1 VGSYKLGS
9 GPADPYMGMGKVY
22 DMSWRPQYRSSKF
35 RNVYGKVANREHCF
49 DGIPITKNV
58 HDNHFCAVNARFLA
72 IVTES
77 AGGGSFLV
85 IPLEQIGISLKTVSC
100 IIQHKH
106 RKDFG
111 RILESRSAP
120 VPLLLAHSATRSPQE
135 VAMGPLGKL
144 SVPGIG
150 SLKESLISSA
160 GVCNRT
166 LPRTKDKD
174 LFDQNQRR
182 IVFNQNCGDH
192 LPPGVPKTKT
202 KQKTMTGRIEPNYPK
217 VCGHQGNVLDIKWNP
232 FIDNIIASCSEDTS
246 VKALSQPKKIPESS
260 SIKGRAHTE
269 TVTRGQRTDRPE
281 DEHKVME
288 PRTAAA
294 LTPQERRC
302 SSPKNLGAPA
312 TMQAYVR
319 IWEIPEGGLKRNMT
333 EALLELHGHSRRVGL
348 VEWHPT
354 TNNILFSAGYDYKV
368 LIWNLD
374 VGEPVKMIDCHSDVI
389 LCMSFNTDGSL
400 LTTTCK
406 DKKLRVIEPRSGRV
420 LQEANCKNHRVNRV
434 VFLGN
439 TKRLLTTGVS
449 RWNTRQIALWDQ
461 VSRREAGAGGA
472 TSKRCYSGGFA
483 GIGEG
488 EEDLSM
494 PLIEEEIDGL
504 SGLLFPF
511 YDADTHMLYLAGKGD
526 GNIRYYEISTEKPYL
541 SYLMEFRSPA
551 PQKGLGVMPKH
562 GLDVSACEVFRFY
575 KLVTLKGLIEPISMI
590 VPRRPTVRRDPVLMS
605 LKEGYKKSP
614 KMVFKA
620 PIKEKKSVVVN
631 GIDLLENVPP
641 RTENELL
648 RMFFR
653 QQDEI
658 RRLKEELAQ
667 KDIRI
672 RQLQLELKNLRN
684 SPKNC

>member
-1 VGSYKLGS
+1 MASQPSLAPLP
-9 GPADPYMGMGKVY
+9 PAPVLLQGREMQLQTRQQAKHSVSDPKRTEKRE
-22 DMSWRPQYRSSKF
+22 MSWRPQYRSSKF

-58 HDNHFCAVNARFLA
+58 HDNHFCAVNAKFLA

-85 IPLEQIGISLKTVSC
+85 IPLEQ
-100 IIQHKH
+100 
-106 RKDFG
+106 
-111 RILESRSAP
+111 
-120 VPLLLAHSATRSPQE
+120 
-135 VAMGPLGKL
+135 
-144 SVPGIG
+144 
-150 SLKESLISSA
+150 
-160 GVCNRT
+160 
-166 LPRTKDKD
+166 
-174 LFDQNQRR
+174 
-182 IVFNQNCGDH
+182 
-192 LPPGVPKTKT
+192 
-202 KQKTMTGRIEPNYPK
+202 
-217 VCGHQGNVLDIKWNP
+217 
-232 FIDNIIASCSEDTS
+232 
-246 VKALSQPKKIPESS
+246 
-260 SIKGRAHTE
+260 
-269 TVTRGQRTDRPE
+269 
-281 DEHKVME
+281 
-288 PRTAAA
+288 
-294 LTPQERRC
+294 
-302 SSPKNLGAPA
+302 
-312 TMQAYVR
+312 VR
-319 IWEIPEGGLKRNMT
+319 IWEIPDGGLKRNLT
-333 EALLELHGHSRRVGL
+333 DAVLELYGHSRRVGL

-354 TNNILFSAGYDYKV
+354 ANNVLFSAGYDYKV

-374 VGEPVKMIDCHSDVI
+374 IGEPVKMIDCHTDVI

-400 LTTTCK
+400 LSTTCK

-420 LQEANCKNHRVNRV
+420 LQEASCKNHRVNRV

-461 VSRREAGAGGA
+461 
-472 TSKRCYSGGFA
+472 
-483 GIGEG
+483 
-488 EEDLSM
+488 EDLSM

-526 GNIRYYEISTEKPYL
+526 GNIRYYEISSEKPYL
-541 SYLMEFRSPA
+541 NYLMEFRSPA

-590 VPRRPTVRRDPVLMS
+590 VPRRSETYQEDIYPMTPGTEPALTPDEWLSGMNRDPILMS
-605 LKEGYKKSP
+605 LKEGYKKTS
-614 KMVFKA
+614 KVVFKA
-620 PIKEKKSVVVN
+620 PIREKKSVVVN

-658 RRLKEELAQ
+658 RRLKEDLSQ

-684 SPKNC
+684 SPKNN

>member
-1 VGSYKLGS
+1 MTVTK
-9 GPADPYMGMGKVY
+9 
-22 DMSWRPQYRSSKF
+22 MSWRPQYRSSKF

-58 HDNHFCAVNARFLA
+58 HDNHFCAVNAKFLA

-85 IPLEQIGISLKTVSC
+85 IPLEQ
-100 IIQHKH
+100 
-106 RKDFG
+106 
-111 RILESRSAP
+111 
-120 VPLLLAHSATRSPQE
+120 
-135 VAMGPLGKL
+135 
-144 SVPGIG
+144 
-150 SLKESLISSA
+150 
-160 GVCNRT
+160 
-166 LPRTKDKD
+166 
-174 LFDQNQRR
+174 
-182 IVFNQNCGDH
+182 
-192 LPPGVPKTKT
+192 
-202 KQKTMTGRIEPNYPK
+202 TGRIEPNFPK

-232 FIDNIIASCSEDTS
+232 FIENIIASCSEDTS
-246 VKALSQPKKIPESS
+246 
-260 SIKGRAHTE
+260 
-269 TVTRGQRTDRPE
+269 
-281 DEHKVME
+281 
-288 PRTAAA
+288 
-294 LTPQERRC
+294 
-302 SSPKNLGAPA
+302 
-312 TMQAYVR
+312 VR

-333 EALLELHGHSRRVGL
+333 EAVLELYGHSRRVGL

-374 VGEPVKMIDCHSDVI
+374 IGEPVKMIDCHTDVI

-400 LTTTCK
+400 LSTTCK
-406 DKKLRVIEPRSGRV
+406 DKKLRVIEPRSGKV
-420 LQEANCKNHRVNRV
+420 LQE
-434 VFLGN
+434 
-439 TKRLLTTGVS
+439 
-449 RWNTRQIALWDQ
+449 
-461 VSRREAGAGGA
+461 
-472 TSKRCYSGGFA
+472 
-483 GIGEG
+483 
-488 EEDLSM
+488 DLAM

-541 SYLMEFRSPA
+541 NYLMEFRSPA

-575 KLVTLKGLIEPISMI
+575 KLITLKGLIEPVSMI
-590 VPRRPTVRRDPVLMS
+590 VPRRSETYQEDIYPMTPGTEPALAPDEWLSGMNRDPILMS
-605 LKEGYKKSP
+605 LKEGYKQTSKV
-614 KMVFKA
+614 VFKA
-620 PIKEKKSVVVN
+620 PIREKKSVVVN

-658 RRLKEELAQ
+658 RRLKDELSQ

-684 SPKNC
+684 SPKNN

>member
-1 VGSYKLGS
+1 DTVT
-9 GPADPYMGMGKVY
+9 
-22 DMSWRPQYRSSKF
+22 MSWRPQYRSSKF

-72 IVTES
+72 TVTES

-85 IPLEQIGISLKTVSC
+85 IPLEQ
-100 IIQHKH
+100 
-106 RKDFG
+106 
-111 RILESRSAP
+111 
-120 VPLLLAHSATRSPQE
+120 
-135 VAMGPLGKL
+135 
-144 SVPGIG
+144 
-150 SLKESLISSA
+150 
-160 GVCNRT
+160 
-166 LPRTKDKD
+166 
-174 LFDQNQRR
+174 
-182 IVFNQNCGDH
+182 
-192 LPPGVPKTKT
+192 
-202 KQKTMTGRIEPNYPK
+202 TGRIEPNYPK

-246 VKALSQPKKIPESS
+246 
-260 SIKGRAHTE
+260 
-269 TVTRGQRTDRPE
+269 
-281 DEHKVME
+281 
-288 PRTAAA
+288 
-294 LTPQERRC
+294 
-302 SSPKNLGAPA
+302 
-312 TMQAYVR
+312 VR

-354 TNNILFSAGYDYKV
+354 TNNILFSAGYDYKI

-374 VGEPVKMIDCHSDVI
+374 VGEAVKMIDCHKDVI
-389 LCMSFNTDGSL
+389 LCMSFNTDGGL

-439 TKRLLTTGVS
+439 MKRLLTTGVS

-461 VSRREAGAGGA
+461 
-472 TSKRCYSGGFA
+472 
-483 GIGEG
+483 
-488 EEDLSM
+488 EDLSM

-551 PQKGLGVMPKH
+551 PQKGLGKEPRGHRAAVH
-562 GLDVSACEVFRFY
+562 RRLDGLGLWIDTPTPTLQSSVKIDAMRPGTEPA
-575 KLVTLKGLIEPISMI
+575 LTPDEWLKGIN
-590 VPRRPTVRRDPVLMS
+590 RDPVLMS
-605 LKEGYKKSP
+605 LKDGYKKSS
-614 KMVFKA
+614 KVVFKA
-620 PIKEKKSVVVN
+620 PIREKKSVVVN

-648 RMFFR
+648 RVFFR

-667 KDIRI
+667 KDIRL

>member
-1 VGSYKLGS
+1 MTVTK
-9 GPADPYMGMGKVY
+9 
-22 DMSWRPQYRSSKF
+22 MSWRPQYRSSKF

-85 IPLEQIGISLKTVSC
+85 IPLEQ
-100 IIQHKH
+100 
-106 RKDFG
+106 
-111 RILESRSAP
+111 
-120 VPLLLAHSATRSPQE
+120 
-135 VAMGPLGKL
+135 
-144 SVPGIG
+144 
-150 SLKESLISSA
+150 
-160 GVCNRT
+160 
-166 LPRTKDKD
+166 
-174 LFDQNQRR
+174 
-182 IVFNQNCGDH
+182 
-192 LPPGVPKTKT
+192 
-202 KQKTMTGRIEPNYPK
+202 TGRIEPNYPK

-246 VKALSQPKKIPESS
+246 V
-260 SIKGRAHTE
+260 
-269 TVTRGQRTDRPE
+269 
-281 DEHKVME
+281 
-288 PRTAAA
+288 
-294 LTPQERRC
+294 
-302 SSPKNLGAPA
+302 
-312 TMQAYVR
+312 R

-333 EALLELHGHSRRVGL
+333 EAILELYGHSRRVGL

-374 VGEPVKMIDCHSDVI
+374 IGEPVKMIDCHTDVI

-400 LTTTCK
+400 LSTTCK

-420 LQEANCKNHRVNRV
+420 LQEASCKNHRVNRV

-439 TKRLLTTGVS
+439 MKRLLTTGVS

-461 VSRREAGAGGA
+461 
-472 TSKRCYSGGFA
+472 
-483 GIGEG
+483 
-488 EEDLSM
+488 EDLAM

-511 YDADTHMLYLAGKGD
+511 YDADTHMLYLAGKV
-526 GNIRYYEISTEKPYL
+526 ISVE
-541 SYLMEFRSPA
+541 SHSSPIDNLL
-551 PQKGLGVMPKH
+551 PPL
-562 GLDVSACEVFRFY
+562 
-575 KLVTLKGLIEPISMI
+575 
-590 VPRRPTVRRDPVLMS
+590 DPVLMS

-614 KMVFKA
+614 KVVFKA

-658 RRLKEELAQ
+658 RRLKEELSQ

-684 SPKNC
+684 SPKNN

>member
-1 VGSYKLGS
+1 MTVTK
-9 GPADPYMGMGKVY
+9 
-22 DMSWRPQYRSSKF
+22 MSWRPQYRSSKF

-58 HDNHFCAVNARFLA
+58 HDNHFCAVNAKFLA

-85 IPLEQIGISLKTVSC
+85 IPLEQ
-100 IIQHKH
+100 
-106 RKDFG
+106 
-111 RILESRSAP
+111 
-120 VPLLLAHSATRSPQE
+120 
-135 VAMGPLGKL
+135 
-144 SVPGIG
+144 
-150 SLKESLISSA
+150 
-160 GVCNRT
+160 
-166 LPRTKDKD
+166 
-174 LFDQNQRR
+174 
-182 IVFNQNCGDH
+182 
-192 LPPGVPKTKT
+192 
-202 KQKTMTGRIEPNYPK
+202 TGRIEPNYPK

-232 FIDNIIASCSEDTS
+232 FIENIIASCSEDTS
-246 VKALSQPKKIPESS
+246 
-260 SIKGRAHTE
+260 
-269 TVTRGQRTDRPE
+269 
-281 DEHKVME
+281 
-288 PRTAAA
+288 
-294 LTPQERRC
+294 
-302 SSPKNLGAPA
+302 
-312 TMQAYVR
+312 VR

-333 EALLELHGHSRRVGL
+333 EAVLELYGHSRRVGL

-374 VGEPVKMIDCHSDVI
+374 IGEPVKMIDCHTDVI

-400 LTTTCK
+400 LSTTCK
-406 DKKLRVIEPRSGRV
+406 DKKLRVIEPRSGKV
-420 LQEANCKNHRVNRV
+420 LQE
-434 VFLGN
+434 
-439 TKRLLTTGVS
+439 
-449 RWNTRQIALWDQ
+449 
-461 VSRREAGAGGA
+461 
-472 TSKRCYSGGFA
+472 
-483 GIGEG
+483 
-488 EEDLSM
+488 DLAM

-541 SYLMEFRSPA
+541 NYLMEFRSPA

-590 VPRRPTVRRDPVLMS
+590 VPRRSETYQEDIYPMTPGIEPALTPDEWLSGMNRDPILMS
-605 LKEGYKKSP
+605 LKEGYKKAS
-614 KMVFKA
+614 KVVFKA
-620 PIKEKKSVVVN
+620 PIREKKSVVVN

-658 RRLKEELAQ
+658 RRLKDELSQ
-667 KDIRI
+667 KDVRI

-684 SPKNC
+684 SPKNN

>member
-1 VGSYKLGS
+1 
-9 GPADPYMGMGKVY
+9 MWR
-22 DMSWRPQYRSSKF
+22 MSWRPQYRSSKF

-85 IPLEQIGISLKTVSC
+85 IPLEQ
-100 IIQHKH
+100 
-106 RKDFG
+106 
-111 RILESRSAP
+111 
-120 VPLLLAHSATRSPQE
+120 
-135 VAMGPLGKL
+135 
-144 SVPGIG
+144 
-150 SLKESLISSA
+150 
-160 GVCNRT
+160 
-166 LPRTKDKD
+166 
-174 LFDQNQRR
+174 
-182 IVFNQNCGDH
+182 
-192 LPPGVPKTKT
+192 
-202 KQKTMTGRIEPNYPK
+202 TGRIEPNYPK

-246 VKALSQPKKIPESS
+246 
-260 SIKGRAHTE
+260 
-269 TVTRGQRTDRPE
+269 
-281 DEHKVME
+281 
-288 PRTAAA
+288 
-294 LTPQERRC
+294 
-302 SSPKNLGAPA
+302 
-312 TMQAYVR
+312 VR

-439 TKRLLTTGVS
+439 MKRLLTTGVS

-461 VSRREAGAGGA
+461 
-472 TSKRCYSGGFA
+472 
-483 GIGEG
+483 
-488 EEDLSM
+488 EDLSM

-526 GNIRYYEISTEKPYL
+526 GNIRYYEISTEKPFL

-590 VPRRPTVRRDPVLMS
+590 VPRRSDSYQEDIYPMTPGTEPALTPDEWLGGINRDPVLMS
-605 LKEGYKKSP
+605 LKEGYKKSS

-648 RMFFR
+648 PGRMFFR

>member
-1 VGSYKLGS
+1 
-9 GPADPYMGMGKVY
+9 
-22 DMSWRPQYRSSKF
+22 MSWRPQYRSSKF
-35 RNVYGKVANREHCF
+35 RNVYGKAASREHCF

-85 IPLEQIGISLKTVSC
+85 IPLEQ
-100 IIQHKH
+100 
-106 RKDFG
+106 
-111 RILESRSAP
+111 
-120 VPLLLAHSATRSPQE
+120 
-135 VAMGPLGKL
+135 
-144 SVPGIG
+144 
-150 SLKESLISSA
+150 
-160 GVCNRT
+160 
-166 LPRTKDKD
+166 
-174 LFDQNQRR
+174 
-182 IVFNQNCGDH
+182 
-192 LPPGVPKTKT
+192 
-202 KQKTMTGRIEPNYPK
+202 TGRIEPNYPK

-232 FIDNIIASCSEDTS
+232 FIENIIASCSEDTS
-246 VKALSQPKKIPESS
+246 
-260 SIKGRAHTE
+260 
-269 TVTRGQRTDRPE
+269 
-281 DEHKVME
+281 
-288 PRTAAA
+288 
-294 LTPQERRC
+294 
-302 SSPKNLGAPA
+302 
-312 TMQAYVR
+312 VR

-333 EALLELHGHSRRVGL
+333 EAVLELYGHSRRVGL

-368 LIWNLD
+368 LIWNLE
-374 VGEPVKMIDCHSDVI
+374 VGEPVKMIDCHTDVI
-389 LCMSFNTDGSL
+389 LCLSFNTDGSL
-400 LTTTCK
+400 VATTCK
-406 DKKLRVIEPRSGRV
+406 DKRLRVLEPRSGRV
-420 LQEANCKNHRVNRV
+420 LQEASCKNHRVNRV
-434 VFLGN
+434 VFLGS

-461 VSRREAGAGGA
+461 
-472 TSKRCYSGGFA
+472 
-483 GIGEG
+483 
-488 EEDLSM
+488 EDLSM

-526 GNIRYYEISTEKPYL
+526 GNIRYYEIGSEKPYL

-575 KLVTLKGLIEPISMI
+575 KLITLKGLIEPISMI
-590 VPRRPTVRRDPVLMS
+590 VPRRSETYQEDIYPMTPGTEPALTPDEWLSGINRGKTTRRGNPKNIWDVGKGHRIPLICRLSTDPILMS
-605 LKEGYKKSP
+605 LKEGYKRNSKI
-614 KMVFKA
+614 VFKA
-620 PIKEKKSVVVN
+620 PVREKKSVVVN

-658 RRLKEELAQ
+658 RRLKDELSQ

-672 RQLQLELKNLRN
+672 RQLQLELKNFRN
-684 SPKNC
+684 SPKNN

>member
-1 VGSYKLGS
+1 MAVS
-9 GPADPYMGMGKVY
+9 
-22 DMSWRPQYRSSKF
+22 
-35 RNVYGKVANREHCF
+35 VA
-49 DGIPITKNV
+49 V
-58 HDNHFCAVNARFLA
+58 
-72 IVTES
+72 
-77 AGGGSFLV
+77 
-85 IPLEQIGISLKTVSC
+85 
-100 IIQHKH
+100 
-106 RKDFG
+106 
-111 RILESRSAP
+111 RI
-120 VPLLLAHSATRSPQE
+120 
-135 VAMGPLGKL
+135 
-144 SVPGIG
+144 
-150 SLKESLISSA
+150 
-160 GVCNRT
+160 
-166 LPRTKDKD
+166 
-174 LFDQNQRR
+174 RR
-182 IVFNQNCGDH
+182 R
-192 LPPGVPKTKT
+192 
-202 KQKTMTGRIEPNYPK
+202 TGRIEPNYPK

-246 VKALSQPKKIPESS
+246 
-260 SIKGRAHTE
+260 
-269 TVTRGQRTDRPE
+269 
-281 DEHKVME
+281 
-288 PRTAAA
+288 
-294 LTPQERRC
+294 
-302 SSPKNLGAPA
+302 
-312 TMQAYVR
+312 VR

-420 LQEANCKNHRVNRV
+420 LQE
-434 VFLGN
+434 
-439 TKRLLTTGVS
+439 
-449 RWNTRQIALWDQ
+449 
-461 VSRREAGAGGA
+461 
-472 TSKRCYSGGFA
+472 
-483 GIGEG
+483 
-488 EEDLSM
+488 DLSM

-526 GNIRYYEISTEKPYL
+526 GNIRYYEINTEKPFL

-590 VPRRPTVRRDPVLMS
+590 VPRRSDSYQEDIYPMTPGTEPALTPDEWLGGINRDPVLMS
-605 LKEGYKKSP
+605 LKEGYKKSS

-684 SPKNC
+684 SPKNSPPEKERGLELGNSLTTPTWPPRGLEADL